1 MSEKEIL
8 NTKIKD
14 FITYEDAAKILNM
27 SVSGV
32 KLWARDGLIKRYS
45 VTKRCVFVRM
55 SEILALIEKSA
66 K

>member
-14 FITYEDAAKILNM
+14 FVTYEDAAKILNM

-45 VTKRCVFVRM
+45 VTKRCVFVRL

>member
-45 VTKRCVFVRM
+45 VTKRCVFVRL

>member
-8 NTKIKD
+8 SSKIKD
-14 FITYEDAAKILNM
+14 FVTYEDAAKILNM

-32 KLWARDGLIKRYS
+32 KLWARDGLIKRYA